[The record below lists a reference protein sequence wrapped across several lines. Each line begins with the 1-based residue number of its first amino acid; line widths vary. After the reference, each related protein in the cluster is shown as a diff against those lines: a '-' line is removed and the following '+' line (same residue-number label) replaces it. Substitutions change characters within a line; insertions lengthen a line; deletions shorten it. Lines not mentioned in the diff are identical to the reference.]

1 MKKQFIYS
9 HPDRRI
15 TMTRSL
21 DDIYTYERQAL
32 DLIDQKYDKT
42 DPRYQEVKKLLTD
55 QVQDEI
61 RDYVSSTSN

>member
-1 MKKQFIYS
+1 M
-9 HPDRRI
+9 
-15 TMTRSL
+15 MTRSL

-32 DLIDQKYDKT
+32 DLIEKKYHKD
-42 DPRYQEVKKLLTD
+42 DPRYKEVKKLLTD